1 MNPEKLI
8 SEKIVPLKPSD
19 TCGFALHMMKEL
31 GVPGLPVVDGNE
43 YIGFLTEEA
52 IMAKEDHE
60 TTAASFDLSQSR
72 PFIGESKHLYDVI
85 RTFSSQKLTLLPVLD
100 EDNHYMGVIRNT
112 DLFNRISELFAIENP
127 GGIIVFDVNENDYS
141 LAEIAQIVESNDTKI
156 LNVFISS
163 LPEIGKIEVTIKV
176 NKMDICPVL
185 QTFTRYDYNIKAS
198 YSEDTYHE
206 GLQER
211 FDSFMKYLNV

>member
-1 MNPEKLI
+1 MNTEKLI
-8 SEKIVPLKPSD
+8 SEHINPLKPSD
-19 TCGFALHMMKEL
+19 TCGFALDLMKQT
-31 GVPGLPVVDGNE
+31 GVPALPVVENNE
-43 YIGFLTEEA
+43 YRGLIYESEINEKGNPELA
-52 IMAKEDHE
+52 VG
-60 TTAASFDLSQSR
+60 SFDLSQSR
-72 PFIGESKHLYDVI
+72 PFISESKHFYDAI
-85 RTFSSQKLTLLPVLD
+85 RTISSLKLILLPVLD
-100 EDNHYMGVIRNT
+100 EQNHYLGVIRNT
-112 DLFNRISELFAIENP
+112 ELFNRISQLFGIENP

-176 NKMDICPVL
+176 NKMDIGPVL

-198 YSEDTYHE
+198 YSEDTYNE